1 MNVKKAIKA
10 IIATTALAIVGVGAP
25 VVATISGSAAST
37 ASAAVTPV
45 IYNYASGWNN
55 AMVKPQWITIG
66 QGGSPMA
73 HTWHWSTWG
82 PKTATSTGTLW
93 TDNCVPNCAQGKTS
107 YHKLY
112 VTLYWV
118 KSHNGQPYFY
128 GMKWYTPGYK
138 MKMHGYW
145 SSTTYWHFINGFWR

>member
-1 MNVKKAIKA
+1 MNFKKVIKA

-25 VVATISGSAAST
+25 VVATSSGSAST
-37 ASAAVTPV
+37 ASAAVIPV

-55 AMVKPQWITIG
+55 AMVKPQWIIIG

-73 HTWHWSTWG
+73 HTWHWNTWG
-82 PKTATSTGTLW
+82 PKTATSAGTLW
-93 TDNCVPNCAQGKTS
+93 TNNCVPDCAQGKTS

-128 GMKWYTPGYK
+128 GMKWYAPGYK
-138 MKMHGYW
+138 MKLHGYW